1 MSDTYDHTDLSA
13 GLDKEEASVNAEET
27 ETDEEDKDEVSP
39 LPPKKSHTARNVGI
53 GIAAVAVIAALGFGV
68 YQCSGNQNSV
78 TSGETSQEQTS
89 EDAEEAQLVTVTLNL
104 QADGFGDGSSPF
116 LAHITGETLLG
127 ETVDYWHAIWP
138 DGSTSTLELEPGSY
152 EIAYVSAI
160 GSDGSIW
167 RTGDAVKLDVS
178 EGSSET
184 TSDATFEHVSADK
197 VTQDDLDAILNGMNE
212 AIQAGDETLTG
223 DAGTKVVD
231 TATGNAAKNPNAD
244 KDKVESAKDNAQQT
258 VDKVTNEGSS
268 ASKPSGGSSSSSS
281 SSKPSGGNSSNS
293 GSSSS
298 KPSGGSSSSNQ
309 GNNNSGSS
317 SSQPQKTWVEE
328 QGHYEPIYEEQPVY
342 EDRPVYTT
350 VTKYG
355 CTACGAIFDSN
366 SAYTEHAWSAHNG
379 ETSYVNYDEQVQTGT
394 ERVQTG
400 TKKVQTGQKW
410 VVDVPGHWE

>member
-1 MSDTYDHTDLSA
+1 M
-13 GLDKEEASVNAEET
+13 
-27 ETDEEDKDEVSP
+27 
-39 LPPKKSHTARNVGI
+39 
-53 GIAAVAVIAALGFGV
+53 
-68 YQCSGNQNSV
+68 
-78 TSGETSQEQTS
+78 
-89 EDAEEAQLVTVTLNL
+89 
-104 QADGFGDGSSPF
+104 
-116 LAHITGETLLG
+116 
-127 ETVDYWHAIWP
+127 
-138 DGSTSTLELEPGSY
+138 
-152 EIAYVSAI
+152 
-160 GSDGSIW
+160 
-167 RTGDAVKLDVS
+167 KLDVS
-178 EGSSET
+178 EGSSQT

-223 DAGTKVVD
+223 DAGTQVVD

-268 ASKPSGGSSSSSS
+268 ASKPSGGSSSNSS
-281 SSKPSGGNSSNS
+281 SSKPSGGNSGNS

-309 GNNNSGSS
+309 GNNNSGGS

-350 VTKYG
+350 VEKYQ
-355 CTACGAIFDSN
+355 CTVCGAVFNSYDGWDSH
-366 SAYTEHAWSAHNG
+366 SWGTHDGESSYSYYTE
-379 ETSYVNYDEQVQTGT
+379 QQQTGT